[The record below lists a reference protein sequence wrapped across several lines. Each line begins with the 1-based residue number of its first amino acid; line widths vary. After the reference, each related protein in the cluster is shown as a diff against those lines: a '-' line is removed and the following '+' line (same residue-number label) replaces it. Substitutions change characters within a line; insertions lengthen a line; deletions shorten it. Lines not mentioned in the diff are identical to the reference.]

1 MREAGAMTE
10 FDHSAGS
17 LCLDFVATV
26 RDWPERRIELLGTP
40 AELTGWFEAEGL
52 PAAAG
57 GLTEQDLLDARAL
70 RAAVNDTTRSLIA
83 GAPPATEDIR
93 LINTIG
99 RHPTPVF
106 LLGPGGRTRAAVAE
120 PDAAAAL
127 SVIARDAINLL
138 AGPDLGR
145 IRACDSD
152 GCATLFYDRSPSGR
166 RRWCS
171 MRRCGEKAAA
181 ANYRRRVATRSRP

>member
-10 FDHSAGS
+10 FDRSAGS

-40 AELTGWFEAEGL
+40 AELTGWFETAGL
-52 PAAAG
+52 PVAAG
-57 GLTEQDLLDARAL
+57 GLTEQDLLDARTL
-70 RAAVNDTTRSLIA
+70 
-83 GAPPATEDIR
+83 
-93 LINTIG
+93 
-99 RHPTPVF
+99 
-106 LLGPGGRTRAAVAE
+106 RAAVAE
-120 PDAAAAL
+120 PDTAAAL

-138 AGPDLGR
+138 AGPALGR

-171 MRRCGEKAAA
+171 MRRCGEKVAA
-181 ANYRRRVATRSRP
+181 ANYRRRVAARSRP